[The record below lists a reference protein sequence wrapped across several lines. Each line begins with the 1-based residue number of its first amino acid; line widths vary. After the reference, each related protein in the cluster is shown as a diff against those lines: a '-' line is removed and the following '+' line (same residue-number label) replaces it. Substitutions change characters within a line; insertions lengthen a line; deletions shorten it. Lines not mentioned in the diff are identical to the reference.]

1 MVESVESVKNIDEI
15 VAVPGIGAIFI
26 GPHDLSMS
34 MGKGTPQA
42 RGTARPW
49 SAEVES
55 AIQTV
60 LSACKKHNVICG
72 ISADAGG
79 RPEVERRIREGF
91 KVILGPAE

>member
-1 MVESVESVKNIDEI
+1 
-15 VAVPGIGAIFI
+15 
-26 GPHDLSMS
+26 

-60 LSACKKHNVICG
+60 LSACKKHNVMCG

-91 KVILGPAE
+91 KVILGPSE